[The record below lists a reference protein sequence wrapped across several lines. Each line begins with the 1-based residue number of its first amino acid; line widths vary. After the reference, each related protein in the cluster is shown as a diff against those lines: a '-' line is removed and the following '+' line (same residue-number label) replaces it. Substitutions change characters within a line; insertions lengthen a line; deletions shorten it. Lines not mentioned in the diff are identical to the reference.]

1 MPKTINMI
9 DYLCKKI
16 YIKNFNTEKFGFYC
30 FLSGVFF
37 LASAVG
43 VSIILFLISLII
55 SLLKPYKLI
64 KDKWNYPLLVSS
76 FLMILSTSAHFLRY
90 ENYLELGIDPKLSLI
105 GLFNWLPL
113 FLCFYGFQKYL
124 NCPKK
129 RLLTSKLL
137 ICGSIPVI
145 FSGILQ
151 LLNINGP
158 FELFSGLIVWFQK
171 PLQEVGSISGLFN
184 NQNYAGLWMALVWPF
199 CLSGLNSPKKN
210 ILKKIILFIICI
222 LFIAFIFL
230 TDSRNA
236 ILGLIIS
243 SSIVLGK
250 ANLFWYLPTV
260 LLGFSL
266 LALTVIPIFP
276 NEIKLY
282 MESIIPKRIYT
293 LFPEIGFNNINSYP
307 RINKWISSLSFI
319 YQNPLF
325 GWGAASFP
333 VLYYLKS
340 GEWFGHAHNLPFELA
355 ISYGIFPALII
366 FYFYVYI
373 LYLSFKK
380 ISLFTVKRK
389 SSISY
394 FFNQKAWFA
403 SSLIF
408 LLSHLVD
415 IQYFDARISILCWIL
430 LSGLRCFLRE
440 DLESEIYKLN

>member
-1 MPKTINMI
+1 MNDNLYKN
-9 DYLCKKI
+9 KF
-16 YIKNFNTEKFGFYC
+16 IKNFNTEQFGFYC
-30 FLSGVFF
+30 FLSAVFF

-43 VSIILFLISLII
+43 ISIILFLIALLI
-55 SLLKPYKLI
+55 SLLNPHKLL
-64 KDKWNYPLLVSS
+64 KDKWNYPLLLSA
-76 FLMILSTSAHFLRY
+76 FLMILSTLVHLLRNEY
-90 ENYLELGIDPKLSLI
+90 YLYLGIDPKLSLI

-113 FLCFYGFQKYL
+113 FLCFWGFQKYL

-129 RLLTSKLL
+129 RLITSKLL

-145 FSGILQ
+145 FSGVLQ

-158 FELFSGLIVWFQK
+158 FELFNGLIVWFQK
-171 PLQEVGSISGLFN
+171 PLQELGSISGLFN

-199 CLSGLNSPKKN
+199 CLSGLISPKKN
-210 ILKKIILFIICI
+210 ILKKIILLIICI
-222 LFIAFIFL
+222 LFITFIFL

-276 NEIKLY
+276 NEIKIY

-307 RINKWISSLSFI
+307 RVNKWISSLSFI
-319 YQNPLF
+319 YKNPLF

-333 VLYYLKS
+333 VLYHLKS

-355 ISYGIFPALII
+355 ISYGILPALII
-366 FYFYVYI
+366 FSFYVYL

-380 ISLFTVKRK
+380 ISLFSKQNK
-389 SSISY
+389 SSMSY
-394 FFNQKAWFA
+394 FFNQKAWFSA
-403 SSLIF
+403 SLIF

-415 IQYFDARISILCWIL
+415 IQYFDARISILCWIYL
-430 LSGLRCFLRE
+430 AGLRCFLRE
-440 DLESEIYKLN
+440 DLGSKLYNETKII